1 MIEWPPPKTLQ
12 KEASMS
18 SVPGGRSN
26 IFIGAG
32 QTQLWTFTLGSAG
45 WQGNILTR
53 LLQSAAFSFRT
64 IKYWSGFADNFW
76 SATSKCSAKKLIIDR
91 FCIA

>member
-1 MIEWPPPKTLQ
+1 
-12 KEASMS
+12 MS

-45 WQGNILTR
+45 WQGNILIEADPIAPGPSLTCSQQGVR
-53 LLQSAAFSFRT
+53 LSGVNYAFDFSVNNLGAAGLYNVEVSA
-64 IKYWSGFADNFW
+64 N
-76 SATSKCSAKKLIIDR
+76 
-91 FCIA
+91 